1 MKNVLPSRISKRLAD
16 KLHLTCNLKLDRVA
30 VDRGELYF
38 FFTGRNGNMFDS
50 NSMTSLLNY
59 LKADRII
66 ANTVQTLWVG
76 IRDGQVCLWC
86 TMHQT
91 TVVIQR
97 KKGPIWS
104 LCEYSADVDAQARID
119 ELSKTGGTFQIISLV
134 D

>member
-1 MKNVLPSRISKRLAD
+1 MKRVPISRISKRLAD
-16 KLHLTCNLKLDRVA
+16 KLHLTCNLKFDHIA

-50 NSMTSLLNY
+50 NSMGLLLNL
-59 LKADRII
+59 LKAEGII
-66 ANTVQTLWVG
+66 SQRTATLWVG
-76 IRDGQVCLWC
+76 IRNGQVCLWC